1 MAAINKKRASRT
13 GAAKTGKPKSGNR
26 ETAGR
31 KGGNPPSEK
40 KAQKTLKKRPTARV
54 KAAPAQPL
62 PQDRP
67 VSEMIEEINSSFKK
81 THDVCIVFHIY
92 YQDIAQ
98 DILTRYLAPLSGKV
112 DLIVTT
118 SATLSGAWIDNL
130 RRFFHNSLYII
141 TTENRGRDIR
151 PFLLAYRLIAA
162 KKYQFACKIHTKTT
176 PDAIA
181 EDYWRN
187 QLIGSL
193 LKSPEEVDEI
203 VQALMRNKD
212 LGLIVPQNTL
222 TALSEATLKSNRSWL
237 NKLMARMG
245 EPGQAGK
252 YAFEFPASAMFWF
265 RVRSLEKLLDEKFID
280 LDEFEKETGQ
290 ADGTL
295 PHAVERITCFL
306 VEKSGFQVKTLPL
319 NIRKSANRETGGS
332 KRRGAS
338 KAAIKKAILVVGMH
352 RSGTSAITRVLNL
365 LGCDLPSTLMR
376 ESAQSNEAGF
386 WESLR
391 IMHLN
396 DDILASAESAWNDWQ
411 AFDPAWHASPVA
423 GEFRERARRVL
434 EGEYSGS
441 HLFVL
446 KDPRICRFLSFW
458 IDVVRDFGAEP
469 LIVLPVRNPLDVAAS
484 LEGRD
489 AIDPSLGSL
498 IWLRHVLDAE
508 ADSRNV
514 SRAWLRY
521 EQLLSAP
528 QAQIDRL
535 SNDLNV
541 SWPRR
546 SSVKAEREINQFLSP
561 ELRHHHSED
570 QVLLANLK
578 LPHWIRASFEILDR
592 WTQGTT
598 QETDEATL
606 DRIRLAL
613 DEATPAF
620 SRAMIANQMTL
631 AKRDRQVKE
640 LNQIAGER
648 DRQIEELNRIAGER
662 DRQIEELNHIASE
675 RDGQIEEL
683 NRRAGERD
691 SQIEELNRIA
701 GERDGQNE
709 ELNRIAG
716 ERDEQIEELN
726 RIAGERDG
734 QNEELNRIVGER
746 DEQIEELN
754 RIASERDSQ
763 IEELNRIVGERD
775 GQNEEL
781 NRIVGERDKQIEE
794 LNRIASER
802 DSQIEELNRVASE
815 RDSQIEELN
824 RIAGERDGQNEELN
838 RIAGERDE
846 QIKEL
851 NRIAGERNRQIE
863 ELNRTADE
871 RDRQIEELNRT
882 ADERDEEL
890 RKLNQTDKER
900 NDLINALGQS
910 LVEHKTQLEKANR
923 AVLKR
928 DGKIEQLDQAINARL
943 NQIGKLN
950 RTIDDQRRQIE
961 SLNQVIFEQENQS
974 QALNRAIDELDNQLE
989 ELRQA
994 MDGQNNQV
1002 EELTRTI
1009 GDYDKKIE
1017 QLTQAIDER
1026 GEQIATL
1033 RNSRSWRATAP
1044 LRSLRRLGDT
1054 LRISRDLG
1062 SISLP
1067 SDSHIPAPHS
1077 QYWRF
1082 CSECA
1087 TDGGKIPVL
1096 FDADFYLATNPD
1108 VRNSGADPLHHYMKF
1123 GAIEGR
1129 APFKVDAVNIDP
1141 LVERL
1146 HRADLSK
1153 PETQDLDTA
1162 IYQAYSSDLSTYSD
1176 SELRDHYNNWGRNE
1190 DRISSMSQFIR
1201 MICNSPVEIPLD
1213 FRSEDYLT
1221 MHSDLKRTLKMGS
1234 KDKNTLIALDH
1245 FMQHGRWEKRLYSR
1259 NSFSTKPAKLKP
1271 TPINLKLP
1279 DEIDAKKRICV
1290 FAHVYYAELWDE
1302 LARHIAN
1309 LPEEIYDLYVNIV
1322 ESGATRKIT
1331 PAIRSQFPNAKI
1343 QVNKNRGW
1351 DIGGFFQLWENI
1363 QVEDYHAVCLLHT
1376 KKSPHLGDAGI
1387 AWRGDLLRAILGTK
1401 ERTEEN
1407 IKIMQ
1412 VDKSVGQIGAL
1423 NWRQMEPDIRE
1434 LKYAQLL
1441 EKIGR
1446 SEQVEVEYLAGM
1458 VMFARAEVL
1467 AKVFSVV
1474 KDLELELGDDLSQKD
1489 HGAEQWA
1496 HAVECFIGHTVEA
1509 MGYRF
1514 FWR

>member
-1 MAAINKKRASRT
+1 MAAINKKRASRV

-31 KGGNPPSEK
+31 KEGNPPSEK

-67 VSEMIEEINSSFKK
+67 VSEMIEETNSSFKK

-92 YQDIAQ
+92 DQDIAQ

-118 SATLSGAWIDNL
+118 SAALIGEWLIDNL
-130 RRFFHNSLYII
+130 RTYFHNSLCII
-141 TTENRGRDIR
+141 ATENRGRDIR
-151 PFLLAYRLIAA
+151 PFLLAYRSIAA
-162 KKYQFACKIHTKTT
+162 KKYQFACKIHTKKT

-181 EDYWRN
+181 EGHWRN

-203 VQALMRNKD
+203 VQALTRNKD

-222 TALSEATLKSNRSWL
+222 TALSEATLKSNRAWL
-237 NKLMARMG
+237 NKLLARMG
-245 EPGQAGK
+245 EPEQADK

-265 RVRSLEKLLDEKFID
+265 RVRSLEKLLDENFID

-319 NIRKSANRETGGS
+319 NIRKSANRETSGS

-338 KAAIKKAILVVGMH
+338 KAATRKAILVVGMH
-352 RSGTSAITRVLNL
+352 RSGTSAVTRVLNL
-365 LGCDLPSTLMR
+365 LGCDLPSALMR
-376 ESAQSNEAGF
+376 KSAQNNEAGF

-423 GEFRERARRVL
+423 GEFRERARAVL
-434 EGEYSGS
+434 ESEYSDS

-446 KDPRICRFLSFW
+446 KDPRMCRFLSFW

-469 LIVLPVRNPLDVAAS
+469 LIVLPVRNPLEVAAS

-489 AIDPSLGSL
+489 AIDPSLGGL

-508 ADSRNV
+508 ADSRKV

-521 EQLLSAP
+521 ERLLSAP

-541 SWPRR
+541 SWPKR
-546 SSVKAEREINQFLSP
+546 SSVKAELEINQFLSP

-570 QVLLANLK
+570 KALLANLK
-578 LPHWIRASFEILDR
+578 LPHWIRASFEIFDR

-620 SRAMIANQMTL
+620 SRAMIASQMTL

-648 DRQIEELNRIAGER
+648 DGQIEELNQIAGER
-662 DRQIEELNHIASE
+662 DRQIEELNRSTGE
-675 RDGQIEEL
+675 RDGQIERLNRIAGERDGQIEELNHIVGERDSQIEEL

-691 SQIEELNRIA
+691 GQIEELNRIA
-701 GERDGQNE
+701 GERDGQLEELNRIASERDGQIEELNQIAGERDGQIEELNRIAGERDGQIE

-726 RIAGERDG
+726 RIAGERDK
-734 QNEELNRIVGER
+734 
-746 DEQIEELN
+746 QIEELN
-754 RIASERDSQ
+754 RSAGERDGQLEELNRIAGERDSQ

-775 GQNEEL
+775 
-781 NRIVGERDKQIEE
+781 
-794 LNRIASER
+794 
-802 DSQIEELNRVASE
+802 
-815 RDSQIEELN
+815 SQIEELN
-824 RIAGERDGQNEELN
+824 RIAGERDNQIEKLD
-838 RIAGERDE
+838 RTAGERDE
-846 QIKEL
+846 EFRKL
-851 NRIAGERNRQIE
+851 NRI
-863 ELNRTADE
+863 
-871 RDRQIEELNRT
+871 
-882 ADERDEEL
+882 
-890 RKLNQTDKER
+890 DKER

-910 LVEHKTQLEKANR
+910 LVEHKTRLEKANR

-950 RTIDDQRRQIE
+950 RTIDEQRHQIE
-961 SLNQVIFEQENQS
+961 SLNQIIFEQENQS
-974 QALNRAIDELDNQLE
+974 QALNRTINELDNQLE

-994 MDGQNNQV
+994 MDGQDNQV
-1002 EELTRTI
+1002 EELTQTI
-1009 GDYDKKIE
+1009 GDYDEKIE

-1026 GEQIATL
+1026 GEQIETL

-1044 LRSLRRLGDT
+1044 LRSLRRLGET
-1054 LRISRDLG
+1054 LRKSRDLG
-1062 SISLP
+1062 SASLP

-1077 QYWRF
+1077 QYRRL
-1082 CSECA
+1082 CSKCA
-1087 TDGGKIPVL
+1087 TGGGKIPVL
-1096 FDADFYLATNPD
+1096 FDADFYLAANPD

-1129 APFKVDAVNIDP
+1129 APFKIDASDIDP

-1146 HRADLSK
+1146 HQTDQTK
-1153 PETQDLDTA
+1153 PEAQALDTA
-1162 IYQAYSSDLSTYSD
+1162 VYQAYSSDLSTYSE

-1190 DRISSMSQFIR
+1190 DRIFSRSQFIR
-1201 MICNSPVEIPLD
+1201 MTCSSPVEIPLD
-1213 FRSEDYLT
+1213 FKSEDYLT
-1221 MHSDLKRTLKMGS
+1221 LHPDLKLMLKTEG
-1234 KDKNTLIALDH
+1234 KGKNEATLIALNH
-1245 FMQHGRWEKRLYSR
+1245 FLQHGRWEKRFYSLR
-1259 NSFSTKPAKLKP
+1259 PFSAKATKLKP
-1271 TPINLKLP
+1271 TPVGLKLP

-1302 LARHIAN
+1302 LSRHIAN
-1309 LPEEIYDLYVNIV
+1309 LPEGIYDLYVNIAEGGV
-1322 ESGATRKIT
+1322 TRKIT
-1331 PAIRSQFPNAKI
+1331 PAIKSKFPNAKI
-1343 QVNKNRGW
+1343 QVNKNFGR
-1351 DIGGFFQLWENI
+1351 DIGGFFRLWENI
-1363 QVEDYHAVCLLHT
+1363 QAEDYHAVCLLHT
-1376 KKSPHLGDAGI
+1376 KKSPHVEGI
-1387 AWRGDLLRAILGTK
+1387 GGVWRGDLLRAILGTK
-1401 ERTEEN
+1401 ERATEN

-1423 NWRQMEPDIRE
+1423 NWRQVEPDICE

-1441 EKIGR
+1441 EKIGCP
-1446 SEQVEVEYLAGM
+1446 EQVEVEYLAGTM
-1458 VMFARAEVL
+1458 MFARTEVL

-1474 KDLELELGDDLSQKD
+1474 KDIELELGDDLSQKA
-1489 HGAEQWA
+1489 HGSGQWA
-1496 HAVECFIGHTVEA
+1496 HAVERFIGHTVEA

>member
-1 MAAINKKRASRT
+1 MAAINKKRSSWA

-26 ETAGR
+26 ETAER
-31 KGGNPPSEK
+31 KEGNPPSGK
-40 KAQKTLKKRPTARV
+40 KAQKTAIKKQPAARV
-54 KAAPAQPL
+54 KAAPAQSS

-81 THDVCIVFHIY
+81 TRDVCIVFHIY

-98 DILTRYLAPLSGKV
+98 DILTRYLASLSEKV

-118 SATLSGAWIDNL
+118 SVALSGAWIDNL

-162 KKYQFACKIHTKTT
+162 KKYKFACKIHTKTT

-203 VQALMRNKD
+203 IQALMRNKD

-245 EPGQAGK
+245 EPEQAGK

-280 LDEFEKETGQ
+280 LDEFEKEAGQ
-290 ADGTL
+290 VDGTL

-319 NIRKSANRETGGS
+319 NIRKSANRETDGS

-338 KAAIKKAILVVGMH
+338 KAATKKAILVVGMH
-352 RSGTSAITRVLNL
+352 RSGTSAVTRVLNL

-376 ESAQSNEAGF
+376 ESAQSNEVGF

-423 GEFRERARRVL
+423 GEFRERARAVL
-434 EGEYSGS
+434 ESEYSGN

-458 IDVVRDFGAEP
+458 IDVIRDFGAEP
-469 LIVLPVRNPLDVAAS
+469 LIVLPLRNPLEVAAS

-508 ADSRNV
+508 IDSRNV
-514 SRAWLRY
+514 ARAWLRY
-521 EQLLSAP
+521 ERLLSEP

-546 SSVKAEREINQFLSP
+546 SSVKVEREINQFLSP
-561 ELRHHHSED
+561 ELRHYHSED
-570 QVLLANLK
+570 KALLANLN
-578 LPHWIRASFEILDR
+578 LPHWLRTSFEIFDR

-662 DRQIEELNHIASE
+662 DGQIEELNHIVGE
-675 RDGQIEEL
+675 RDSQIEEL
-683 NRRAGERD
+683 NHRAGERD
-691 SQIEELNRIA
+691 EQIGELNRNASERDKQIEELNRIA
-701 GERDGQNE
+701 GERDGQME

-716 ERDEQIEELN
+716 ERNGQIEELS
-726 RIAGERDG
+726 RIAGERDK
-734 QNEELNRIVGER
+734 QIEELNRIVGER

-754 RIASERDSQ
+754 RIA
-763 IEELNRIVGERD
+763 NERD

-781 NRIVGERDKQIEE
+781 NRIVGERDSQIEE

-802 DSQIEELNRVASE
+802 DKQIEELNRIASK
-815 RDSQIEELN
+815 RDGQIEELN
-824 RIAGERDGQNEELN
+824 RIAGERDGQ
-838 RIAGERDE
+838 
-846 QIKEL
+846 
-851 NRIAGERNRQIE
+851 
-863 ELNRTADE
+863 
-871 RDRQIEELNRT
+871 IEELNRT
-882 ADERDEEL
+882 ADERDEQIEEL
-890 RKLNQTDKER
+890 NRTVDERDEEIRKLNQIDKER

-928 DGKIEQLDQAINARL
+928 DGKIEQLDQAIDARL

-950 RTIDDQRRQIE
+950 RTIDEQRHQIE

-974 QALNRAIDELDNQLE
+974 QALNRAIDELDNQLK
-989 ELRQA
+989 ELRQT
-994 MDGQNNQV
+994 MDGQDNQV

-1026 GEQIATL
+1026 GEQIETL

-1087 TDGGKIPVL
+1087 TDSGKIPVL

-1129 APFKVDAVNIDP
+1129 APFKVDAVDIDP

-1162 IYQAYSSDLSTYSD
+1162 VYRAYSSDLSTYSD

-1259 NSFSTKPAKLKP
+1259 NSFSTKPVKLKP

-1279 DEIDAKKRICV
+1279 DEIDAEKRICV

-1302 LARHIAN
+1302 LARHIVN
-1309 LPEEIYDLYVNIV
+1309 LPEKIYDLYVNIV
-1322 ESGATRKIT
+1322 ESDDTRKIT
-1331 PAIRSQFPNAKI
+1331 PAIRSKFPNARI
-1343 QVNKNRGW
+1343 QANKNCGR
-1351 DIGGFFQLWENI
+1351 DIGGFFQLWESI

-1401 ERTEEN
+1401 ERAEEN

-1489 HGAEQWA
+1489 HGAGQWA
-1496 HAVECFIGHTVEA
+1496 HVVECFIGHTVEA

>member
-1 MAAINKKRASRT
+1 MAAINKKRTSRT
-13 GAAKTGKPKSGNR
+13 STAKTGKPKSGNR
-26 ETAGR
+26 EMAGR
-31 KGGNPPSEK
+31 KRGNPPPGK
-40 KAQKTLKKRPTARV
+40 KAKKTAKKRRTARV
-54 KAAPAQPL
+54 KTAPAQPP

-67 VSEMIEEINSSFKK
+67 VAEMIEEINSSFKK
-81 THDVCIVFHIY
+81 TLDVCIVFHIY
-92 YQDIAQ
+92 DQDIAL

-118 SATLSGAWIDNL
+118 SVALSEAWIDNL
-130 RRFFHNSLYII
+130 RRFFHNSVYIL

-151 PFLLAYRLIAA
+151 PFVLAYRSIVA
-162 KKYQFACKIHTKTT
+162 KKYKFACKIHTKKT

-181 EDYWRN
+181 EGHWRN
-187 QLIGSL
+187 QLLSSL
-193 LKSPEEVDEI
+193 LKSPEEVDET
-203 VQALMRNKD
+203 VRALERNKN

-222 TALSEATLKSNRSWL
+222 TALSEATLKSNRAWL
-237 NKLMARMG
+237 NKLMVRMG
-245 EPGQAGK
+245 EPEQAGK
-252 YAFEFPASAMFWF
+252 HAFEFPASAMFWF

-290 ADGTL
+290 VDGTL

-319 NIRKSANRETGGS
+319 NIRKSANREIGGS

-338 KAAIKKAILVVGMH
+338 KAATKKAILVVGMH

-411 AFDPAWHASPVA
+411 AFDPAWHASPVL
-423 GEFRERARRVL
+423 GEFRERARAVL
-434 EGEYSGS
+434 ESEYSGS

-484 LEGRD
+484 LERRD
-489 AIDPSLGSL
+489 AISPSLGSL

-508 ADSRNV
+508 IDSRDV
-514 SRAWLRY
+514 SRTWLRY
-521 EQLLSAP
+521 ERLLSEP
-528 QAQIDRL
+528 QAQIDKL
-535 SNDLNV
+535 SNDLIV

-546 SSVKAEREINQFLSP
+546 SSVKVEREINQFLSP

-570 QVLLANLK
+570 KALLANLN
-578 LPHWIRASFEILDR
+578 LPHWIRASFEIFDR

-606 DRIRLAL
+606 DRIRQAL

-631 AKRDRQVKE
+631 AKRDRQVEE
-640 LNQIAGER
+640 LNHIAGER
-648 DRQIEELNRIAGER
+648 DSQIEELNRVASERDSQIEELNRIVGER
-662 DRQIEELNHIASE
+662 DSQTEELNHIASE

-683 NRRAGERD
+683 NRIVGERD
-691 SQIEELNRIA
+691 GQIEELNHIASERDNQIEELNRIA
-701 GERDGQNE
+701 SERDG
-709 ELNRIAG
+709 
-716 ERDEQIEELN
+716 QIEELN
-726 RIAGERDG
+726 R
-734 QNEELNRIVGER
+734 V
-746 DEQIEELN
+746 
-754 RIASERDSQ
+754 ASERDSQ

-775 GQNEEL
+775 SQTEELNHIASERDGQIEEL
-781 NRIVGERDKQIEE
+781 NRIVGERDGQIEELNHIASERDNQIEE

-802 DSQIEELNRVASE
+802 DGQIEELNRVASE

-824 RIAGERDGQNEELN
+824 RIAGERDGQIEELNRIASERDSQIEELN
-838 RIAGERDE
+838 RIAGERD
-846 QIKEL
+846 
-851 NRIAGERNRQIE
+851 G
-863 ELNRTADE
+863 
-871 RDRQIEELNRT
+871 
-882 ADERDEEL
+882 EL
-890 RKLNQTDKER
+890 RELNQTDKER
-900 NDLINALGQS
+900 NDLINTLGQS

-943 NQIGKLN
+943 DQIGKLN
-950 RTIDDQRRQIE
+950 QTIDEQRHQIE
-961 SLNQVIFEQENQS
+961 GLNQVIFEQENQS
-974 QALNRAIDELDNQLE
+974 HALNRTIDELDNQLE

-994 MDGQNNQV
+994 MDGQDNQV

-1009 GDYDKKIE
+1009 GDYDEKIE

-1026 GEQIATL
+1026 GEQIETL

-1054 LRISRDLG
+1054 LRTSRDLG
-1062 SISLP
+1062 SVSLP
-1067 SDSHIPAPHS
+1067 SDSHIPALHT
-1077 QYWRF
+1077 QYRRF
-1082 CSECA
+1082 CGECVS
-1087 TDGGKIPVL
+1087 GNGKIPVL

-1108 VRNSGADPLHHYMKF
+1108 VRNSDADPLQHYMKF

-1129 APFKVDAVNIDP
+1129 APFKIDAVDIDP

-1153 PETQDLDTA
+1153 PKTLALDTA
-1162 IYQAYSSDLSTYSD
+1162 IYRAYSNDLSTYSE

-1190 DRISSMSQFIR
+1190 DRIFSISQFIL
-1201 MICNSPVEIPLD
+1201 MACKSPVEIPLN
-1213 FRSEDYLT
+1213 FKSEEYLA
-1221 MHSDLKRTLKMGS
+1221 MHPDLELTLETEDKS
-1234 KDKNTLIALDH
+1234 KSTLAALGH
-1245 FMQHGRWEKRLYSR
+1245 FLQHGRWEKRSYLR
-1259 NSFSTKPAKLKP
+1259 NSFSTKPVKLKP
-1271 TPINLKLP
+1271 TPVDLKLP
-1279 DEIDAKKRICV
+1279 NEIDAEKRICV
-1290 FAHVYYAELWDE
+1290 FAHVYDAELWDE

-1331 PAIRSQFPNAKI
+1331 PAIRSKFPNAKV
-1343 QVNKNRGW
+1343 QVNKNCDR
-1351 DIGGFFQLWENI
+1351 DIGGFFRLWENI
-1363 QVEDYHAVCLLHT
+1363 QVENYHAVCLLHT
-1376 KKSPHLGDAGI
+1376 KKSPHLDE
-1387 AWRGDLLRAILGTK
+1387 WRKDLLKAILGTK
-1401 ERTEEN
+1401 KRAEEN

-1423 NWRQMEPDIRE
+1423 NWRQVEPDIRE
-1434 LKYAQLL
+1434 PKYAQLL

-1446 SEQVEVEYLAGM
+1446 SEQVEVEYLAGT
-1458 VMFARAEVL
+1458 VMFVRAEVL

-1474 KDLELELGDDLSQKD
+1474 KDLELKLGDDLSQKD
-1489 HGAEQWA
+1489 HGASQWG
-1496 HAVECFIGHTVEA
+1496 HTVERFIGHTVEA

>member
-26 ETAGR
+26 ETAER
-31 KGGNPPSEK
+31 KEGNPPSEK

-62 PQDRP
+62 SQDRP

-118 SATLSGAWIDNL
+118 SVALSGAWIDNL

-162 KKYQFACKIHTKTT
+162 KKYKFACKIHTKTT

-203 VQALMRNKD
+203 VQALIRNKD

-245 EPGQAGK
+245 EPEQAGK

-319 NIRKSANRETGGS
+319 NIRKSANRETSGS

-338 KAAIKKAILVVGMH
+338 KASTKKAILVVGMH

-434 EGEYSGS
+434 ESEYSGS

-469 LIVLPVRNPLDVAAS
+469 LIVLPVRNPLEVAAS

-489 AIDPSLGSL
+489 AIDPSLGGL

-521 EQLLSAP
+521 EQLLSEP

-541 SWPRR
+541 SWPKR

-570 QVLLANLK
+570 KALLTNLN

-648 DRQIEELNRIAGER
+648 DRQIEELN
-662 DRQIEELNHIASE
+662 HIASE

-683 NRRAGERD
+683 NRRGGERD

-726 RIAGERDG
+726 RIASERDG
-734 QNEELNRIVGER
+734 
-746 DEQIEELN
+746 
-754 RIASERDSQ
+754 Q

-846 QIKEL
+846 QIEEL
-851 NRIAGERNRQIE
+851 NCIAGERNRQIE
-863 ELNRTADE
+863 ELNRTAG
-871 RDRQIEELNRT
+871 
-882 ADERDEEL
+882 ERDEEL

-989 ELRQA
+989 ELRQT
-994 MDGQNNQV
+994 MDGQDNQV

-1009 GDYDKKIE
+1009 DDYDRKIE

-1026 GEQIATL
+1026 GEQIETL

-1054 LRISRDLG
+1054 LRISPDLG

-1087 TDGGKIPVL
+1087 TEGGKIPVL
-1096 FDADFYLATNPD
+1096 FDADFYLAANPD

-1129 APFKVDAVNIDP
+1129 APFKIDAVAIDP

-1146 HRADLSK
+1146 HRTDLSK
-1153 PETQDLDTA
+1153 PETQALDTA

-1259 NSFSTKPAKLKP
+1259 NSFSTKPAQLKP

-1302 LARHIAN
+1302 LAQHIAN
-1309 LPEEIYDLYVNIV
+1309 LPEEIYDLYVNIA

-1331 PAIRSQFPNAKI
+1331 PAIRSKFPNAKI
-1343 QVNKNRGW
+1343 QVNKNCGR

-1376 KKSPHLGDAGI
+1376 KKSPHLGDAGN

-1401 ERTEEN
+1401 ERAEEN

-1489 HGAEQWA
+1489 HGADQWA

>member
-1 MAAINKKRASRT
+1 MAAINKKRTSRT
-13 GAAKTGKPKSGNR
+13 SAVKTGK
-26 ETAGR
+26 
-31 KGGNPPSEK
+31 
-40 KAQKTLKKRPTARV
+40 KRRTARV

-92 YQDIAQ
+92 DQDIAQ

-118 SATLSGAWIDNL
+118 SVALSGEWIDNL
-130 RRFFHNSLYII
+130 RRFFHNSLCII
-141 TTENRGRDIR
+141 ATENRGRDIR
-151 PFLLAYRLIAA
+151 PFLLAYRSIAA
-162 KKYQFACKIHTKTT
+162 KKYKFACKIHTKKT

-181 EDYWRN
+181 EGHWRN
-187 QLIGSL
+187 QLLSSL

-203 VQALMRNKD
+203 IRALERNKD

-222 TALSEATLKSNRSWL
+222 TALSEATLKSNRAWL
-237 NKLMARMG
+237 DKLLARMG
-245 EPGQAGK
+245 EPEQAGK
-252 YAFEFPASAMFWF
+252 HAFEFPASAMFWF
-265 RVRSLEKLLDEKFID
+265 RVRSLEKLLDEKFIA

-319 NIRKSANRETGGS
+319 NTRKSANRETSGS

-338 KAAIKKAILVVGMH
+338 KAATKKAILVAGMH

-365 LGCDLPSTLMR
+365 LGCDLPSALMR
-376 ESAQSNEAGF
+376 ESVQSNEAGF

-396 DDILASAESAWNDWQ
+396 NDILASAESAWNDWQ

-423 GEFRERARRVL
+423 GEFRERARAVL

-458 IDVVRDFGAEP
+458 MDVVRDFGAEP
-469 LIVLPVRNPLDVAAS
+469 LIVLPLRNPLEVAAS

-489 AIDPSLGSL
+489 AIDPSLGGL

-508 ADSRNV
+508 IDSRNV

-521 EQLLSAP
+521 ERLLSEP
-528 QAQIDRL
+528 QTQIDRL

-546 SSVKAEREINQFLSP
+546 SSVKVEREINQFLSP

-570 QVLLANLK
+570 KALLANLS
-578 LPHWIRASFEILDR
+578 LPHWIRASFEIFDR

-631 AKRDRQVKE
+631 AKRDRQVEE
-640 LNQIAGER
+640 LNRIAGERDRQVEELNRVTGERDSQIEELNRIVGERDGQIEELNRIAGER

-662 DRQIEELNHIASE
+662 DSQIEELNRVIGE

-683 NRRAGERD
+683 NRIVGERDGQIEELNRIAGERDRQIEELNRVTGERDSQIEELNRVTGERDGQIEELNRIAGERDSQIEELNRIAGERDSQIEELNRVTGERDGQIEELNRIAGERD

-701 GERDGQNE
+701 GERDG
-709 ELNRIAG
+709 
-716 ERDEQIEELN
+716 
-726 RIAGERDG
+726 
-734 QNEELNRIVGER
+734 
-746 DEQIEELN
+746 
-754 RIASERDSQ
+754 
-763 IEELNRIVGERD
+763 
-775 GQNEEL
+775 
-781 NRIVGERDKQIEE
+781 
-794 LNRIASER
+794 
-802 DSQIEELNRVASE
+802 
-815 RDSQIEELN
+815 
-824 RIAGERDGQNEELN
+824 
-838 RIAGERDE
+838 
-846 QIKEL
+846 
-851 NRIAGERNRQIE
+851 
-863 ELNRTADE
+863 
-871 RDRQIEELNRT
+871 
-882 ADERDEEL
+882 EL
-890 RKLNQTDKER
+890 RELNQTDKER
-900 NDLINALGQS
+900 NDLINTLGQS
-910 LVEHKTQLEKANR
+910 LVEHKIQLEKATR
-923 AVLKR
+923 AILKR
-928 DGKIEQLDQAINARL
+928 DGKIEQLDSAINARL
-943 NQIGKLN
+943 DQIGKLN
-950 RTIDDQRRQIE
+950 RTIDDCHRQIE
-961 SLNQVIFEQENQS
+961 SLNQVIFEQEDQS

-994 MDGQNNQV
+994 MDGQDNQV

-1009 GDYDKKIE
+1009 GNYDEKIK

-1026 GEQIATL
+1026 GEQIETL

-1044 LRSLRRLGDT
+1044 LRSLRRLGDI
-1054 LRISRDLG
+1054 LRTSQDLG
-1062 SISLP
+1062 SVSLP
-1067 SDSHIPAPHS
+1067 SDSHIPALHT
-1077 QYWRF
+1077 QYRRF

-1087 TDGGKIPVL
+1087 AGGGKIPVL
-1096 FDADFYLATNPD
+1096 FDADFYLAANSD
-1108 VRNSGADPLHHYMKF
+1108 VRNNGADPLHHYMKF
-1123 GAIEGR
+1123 GAIEDR
-1129 APFKVDAVNIDP
+1129 APFKIDAVDIDP
-1141 LVERL
+1141 LIERL
-1146 HRADLSK
+1146 HRTDLSK
-1153 PETQDLDTA
+1153 PEAQALDTA
-1162 IYQAYSSDLSTYSD
+1162 VYQAYSSDLSTYSE
-1176 SELRDHYNNWGRNE
+1176 SELRDHYNDWGRNE
-1190 DRISSMSQFIR
+1190 DRLFSRAQFIR
-1201 MICNSPVEIPLD
+1201 MTCNSPVEIPLN
-1213 FRSEDYLT
+1213 FKSEEYLT
-1221 MHSDLKRTLKMGS
+1221 MHPELKLALKTEGKS
-1234 KDKNTLIALDH
+1234 KDAATLIALNH
-1245 FMQHGRWEKRLYSR
+1245 FLQHGRWEKRFYSR
-1259 NSFSTKPAKLKP
+1259 RPFSIKPVTLKP
-1271 TPINLKLP
+1271 TPVDMKLP
-1279 DEIDAKKRICV
+1279 DEIDAEKRICV

-1322 ESGATRKIT
+1322 ESGATRKI
-1331 PAIRSQFPNAKI
+1331 ASSIKSKFPNAKV
-1343 QVNKNRGW
+1343 QVNKNFGR
-1351 DIGGFFQLWENI
+1351 DIGGFFRLWENI
-1363 QVEDYHAVCLLHT
+1363 QAEDYHAVCLLHT
-1376 KKSPHLGDAGI
+1376 KKSPHIEDAGI
-1387 AWRGDLLRAILGTK
+1387 GWRGDLLRAILGTK
-1401 ERTEEN
+1401 ERAEEN

-1423 NWRQMEPDIRE
+1423 NWRMVEPDICE

-1446 SEQVEVEYLAGM
+1446 SEQVEVEYLGGTM
-1458 VMFARAEVL
+1458 MFARTEVL
-1467 AKVFSVV
+1467 AEVFSVV
-1474 KDLELELGDDLSQKD
+1474 KDLKLELGDDLSQTD
-1489 HGAEQWA
+1489 HGSGQWA
-1496 HAVECFIGHTVEA
+1496 HAVERFIGHTVEA

>member
-1 MAAINKKRASRT
+1 MATINKKRSSRT

-31 KGGNPPSEK
+31 KGGSSSPEK
-40 KAQKTLKKRPTARV
+40 KAQKAVKKRPAARV
-54 KAAPAQPL
+54 KAASAQPL
-62 PQDRP
+62 HQDRL

-81 THDVCIVFHIY
+81 TRDVCIVFHIY

-98 DILTRYLAPLSGKV
+98 DILTRYLAPLSGEV

-130 RRFFHNSLYII
+130 RRFFHNNLYII

-181 EDYWRN
+181 ESYWRN

-203 VQALMRNKD
+203 VQALRRNKD

-237 NKLMARMG
+237 NKLMARME
-245 EPGQAGK
+245 EPEQAGK

-265 RVRSLEKLLDEKFID
+265 RVRSLEKLLDEKFIA

-332 KRRGAS
+332 KRRGSS
-338 KAAIKKAILVVGMH
+338 KAATKKAILVVGMH

-411 AFDPAWHASPVA
+411 AFDPAWHASPIA

-434 EGEYSGS
+434 ESEYSGS

-458 IDVVRDFGAEP
+458 IDVVKDFGAEP

-484 LEGRD
+484 LEERD
-489 AIDPSLGSL
+489 AIAPPLGGL

-508 ADSRNV
+508 TDSRNV
-514 SRAWLRY
+514 QRAWLRY
-521 EQLLSAP
+521 ERLLSEP

-546 SSVKAEREINQFLSP
+546 SSVKVEREINQFLSP

-570 QVLLANLK
+570 KALLANLN
-578 LPHWIRASFEILDR
+578 LPHWIRTSFEIFDR
-592 WTQGTT
+592 WTQGIT

-606 DRIRLAL
+606 GRIGLAL

-631 AKRDRQVKE
+631 AKRDS
-640 LNQIAGER
+640 
-648 DRQIEELNRIAGER
+648 QIEKLNRIASER
-662 DRQIEELNHIASE
+662 DNQIEELNHIASE
-675 RDGQIEEL
+675 RDSQIEKLNRTASERDGQIEEL
-683 NRRAGERD
+683 NHIASERDNQIEELNHIVGERD
-691 SQIEELNRIA
+691 SQIEKLNRNA
-701 GERDGQNE
+701 RERDG
-709 ELNRIAG
+709 
-716 ERDEQIEELN
+716 
-726 RIAGERDG
+726 
-734 QNEELNRIVGER
+734 
-746 DEQIEELN
+746 
-754 RIASERDSQ
+754 
-763 IEELNRIVGERD
+763 
-775 GQNEEL
+775 
-781 NRIVGERDKQIEE
+781 
-794 LNRIASER
+794 
-802 DSQIEELNRVASE
+802 
-815 RDSQIEELN
+815 
-824 RIAGERDGQNEELN
+824 
-838 RIAGERDE
+838 
-846 QIKEL
+846 
-851 NRIAGERNRQIE
+851 
-863 ELNRTADE
+863 
-871 RDRQIEELNRT
+871 
-882 ADERDEEL
+882 EL

-910 LVEHKTQLEKANR
+910 LVEHKTQLEEASR

-928 DGKIEQLDQAINARL
+928 DEKIEQLGQAVNARL

-950 RTIDDQRRQIE
+950 RTIDKQHHHIE
-961 SLNQVIFEQENQS
+961 SLNRVIFEQENQS
-974 QALNRAIDELDNQLE
+974 KVLNRTIDELDNQVE
-989 ELRQA
+989 ELRQT
-994 MDGQNNQV
+994 MDGQDNQV

-1009 GDYDKKIE
+1009 GDSDKKIA

-1026 GEQIATL
+1026 GEQIETL

-1044 LRSLRRLGDT
+1044 LRSLRRLGGT
-1054 LRISRDLG
+1054 LKISRDLG
-1062 SISLP
+1062 GISLP
-1067 SDSHIPAPHS
+1067 SDSHIPVLQP
-1077 QYWRF
+1077 QYRQF
-1082 CSECA
+1082 CGECA
-1087 TDGGKIPVL
+1087 AGDGKIPVL
-1096 FDADFYLATNPD
+1096 FDTDFYLATNPD

-1129 APFKVDAVNIDP
+1129 APFKIDDDIDP
-1141 LVERL
+1141 LIEKL

-1153 PETQDLDTA
+1153 PETGALDTA
-1162 IYQAYSSDLSTYSD
+1162 IYKACSNDLSTFSD

-1190 DRISSMSQFIR
+1190 DRISSRSQFIR
-1201 MICNSPVEIPLD
+1201 MTCNSPVEIPLN
-1213 FRSEDYLT
+1213 FKSEEYLT
-1221 MHSDLKRTLKMGS
+1221 LHPGLELMLKTES
-1234 KDKNTLIALDH
+1234 KDKDEATLIALNH
-1245 FMQHGRWEKRLYSR
+1245 FLQHGRWEKRFYLR
-1259 NSFSTKPAKLKP
+1259 RSFSTKPVKLKP
-1271 TPINLKLP
+1271 TPVDLRLP
-1279 DEIDAKKRICV
+1279 DEIDAEKRICV
-1290 FAHVYYAELWDE
+1290 LVHVYYAELWDE
-1302 LARHIAN
+1302 LAQNIAN
-1309 LPEEIYDLYVNIV
+1309 LPEEIYDLHVNIV
-1322 ESGATRKIT
+1322 ESGATRKIM
-1331 PAIRSQFPNAKI
+1331 PAIRSQFPSAKI
-1343 QVNKNRGW
+1343 QVNKNFGR
-1351 DIGGFFQLWENI
+1351 DIGGFFQLWKNI
-1363 QVEDYHAVCLLHT
+1363 QAEDYQAICLLHT
-1376 KKSPHLGDAGI
+1376 KKNPHLGDAGI

-1401 ERTEEN
+1401 ERAEEN

-1423 NWRQMEPDIRE
+1423 NWRQVEPDIRE

-1441 EKIGR
+1441 EKIGHPER
-1446 SEQVEVEYLAGM
+1446 VEVEYLAGM
-1458 VMFARAEVL
+1458 MMFARTEVL
-1467 AKVFSVV
+1467 AEVFSIV
-1474 KDLELELGDDLSQKD
+1474 KDLDLELGDDLSQKD
-1489 HGAEQWA
+1489 HGAGQWA
-1496 HAVECFIGHTVEA
+1496 HTVERFIGHTVEA
-1509 MGYRF
+1509 LGYRF

>member
-1 MAAINKKRASRT
+1 MAAINKKRASRSGT
-13 GAAKTGKPKSGNR
+13 AKTGKPKSDKR
-26 ETAGR
+26 EMAGR
-31 KGGNPPSEK
+31 KGESPPPEK
-40 KAQKTLKKRPTARV
+40 KVKKTVKKRRTARV
-54 KAAPAQPL
+54 KAAPARTP
-62 PQDRP
+62 PQDGP
-67 VSEMIEEINSSFKK
+67 ISEMIEEINSSFKK
-81 THDVCIVFHIY
+81 TLDVCIVFHIY
-92 YQDIAQ
+92 YQDVAQ

-118 SATLSGAWIDNL
+118 SAILSGEWIDDL
-130 RRFFHNSLYII
+130 RRYFHNSLYII
-141 TTENRGRDIR
+141 KTENRGRDIR
-151 PFLLAYRLIAA
+151 PFLLAYRSIVAQ
-162 KKYQFACKIHTKTT
+162 KYKFACKIHTKKT
-176 PDAIA
+176 PDAIS
-181 EDYWRN
+181 EGYWRN
-187 QLIGSL
+187 QLISSL

-203 VQALMRNKD
+203 VRALERNKD

-222 TALSEATLKSNRSWL
+222 IALSEATLKSNRSWL
-237 NKLMARMG
+237 NKLLARMD
-245 EPGQAGK
+245 ELEQAGK
-252 YAFEFPASAMFWF
+252 QAFEFPASAMFWF

-290 ADGTL
+290 TDGTL

-319 NIRKSANRETGGS
+319 NIRKSANREAGGS

-338 KAAIKKAILVVGMH
+338 KAATKKAILVVGMH

-365 LGCDLPSTLMR
+365 LGCDLPSALMR
-376 ESAQSNEAGF
+376 ESAQNNEAGF

-423 GEFRERARRVL
+423 GEFRERARAVL
-434 EGEYSGS
+434 ESEYSHS

-458 IDVVRDFGAEP
+458 IDVVRNFGAEP
-469 LIVLPVRNPLDVAAS
+469 LIVLPLRNPLDVAAS
-484 LEGRD
+484 LERRD
-489 AIDPSLGSL
+489 AIDPSLGGL

-508 ADSRNV
+508 LDSRNV

-521 EQLLSAP
+521 ERLLSEP

-546 SSVKAEREINQFLSP
+546 SSVKVELEIDQFLSP

-570 QVLLANLK
+570 KTLLANLK
-578 LPHWIRASFEILDR
+578 LPHWIRASFEIFDR
-592 WTQGTT
+592 WTRGTT
-598 QETDEATL
+598 QETDKATL

-631 AKRDRQVKE
+631 SKRDKQV
-640 LNQIAGER
+640 
-648 DRQIEELNRIAGER
+648 EELNR
-662 DRQIEELNHIASE
+662 IASE

-683 NRRAGERD
+683 NRNVGERN

-701 GERDGQNE
+701 GERDGQ
-709 ELNRIAG
+709 
-716 ERDEQIEELN
+716 
-726 RIAGERDG
+726 
-734 QNEELNRIVGER
+734 
-746 DEQIEELN
+746 IEELN
-754 RIASERDSQ
+754 RIASERDGQIEELNRLAGERDSQIEALNRIASERDGQ
-763 IEELNRIVGERD
+763 IEELNRIAS
-775 GQNEEL
+775 
-781 NRIVGERDKQIEE
+781 ERDKQIEE

-802 DSQIEELNRVASE
+802 DKQIEELNRLAGERDSQIEALNRIASE
-815 RDSQIEELN
+815 RDKQIEELNRLAGERDSQIEALNRIASERDKQIEELNRITGERDGQIEELN
-824 RIAGERDGQNEELN
+824 RIAGERDG
-838 RIAGERDE
+838 
-846 QIKEL
+846 
-851 NRIAGERNRQIE
+851 
-863 ELNRTADE
+863 
-871 RDRQIEELNRT
+871 
-882 ADERDEEL
+882 EL
-890 RKLNQTDKER
+890 RELNQTNKEC
-900 NDLINALGQS
+900 NDLINILGQS
-910 LVEHKTQLEKANR
+910 LVEHKTRIEKANR
-923 AVLKR
+923 AILKR

-943 NQIGKLN
+943 DQIGKLN
-950 RTIDDQRRQIE
+950 RTIDEQRWQVE
-961 SLNQVIFEQENQS
+961 SFNQAMLELENQS
-974 QALNRAIDELDNQLE
+974 RALNRTIDELDNQLE
-989 ELRQA
+989 ELCQA
-994 MDGQNNQV
+994 TDGQDNQV

-1009 GDYDKKIE
+1009 GDYDEKIK

-1026 GEQIATL
+1026 GEQIETL

-1054 LRISRDLG
+1054 LRTSRDFG
-1062 SISLP
+1062 SVSLP
-1067 SDSHIPAPHS
+1067 SASHIPALHT
-1077 QYWRF
+1077 QYRRF

-1087 TDGGKIPVL
+1087 TGGGKIPVL

-1108 VRNSGADPLHHYMKF
+1108 VRNGGADPLHHYMKF

-1129 APFKVDAVNIDP
+1129 APFKIDAVDIDP
-1141 LVERL
+1141 LIERL
-1146 HRADLSK
+1146 HRTDLSK
-1153 PETQDLDTA
+1153 PEAQALDTA
-1162 IYQAYSSDLSTYSD
+1162 VYHAYSSDLSTHSD
-1176 SELRDHYNNWGRNE
+1176 SELRDHYNGWGRNE
-1190 DRISSMSQFIR
+1190 DRLSSRFDFIR
-1201 MICNSPVEIPLD
+1201 MTCSSPVEIPLN
-1213 FRSEDYLT
+1213 FKSEEYLT
-1221 MHSDLKRTLKMGS
+1221 MHPDLKLTLKTEGKG
-1234 KDKNTLIALDH
+1234 KDDATLIALNH
-1245 FMQHGRWEKRLYSR
+1245 FLQHGRWEKRFYSR
-1259 NSFSTKPAKLKP
+1259 QPFSIKPVKLKP
-1271 TPINLKLP
+1271 TPVDLKLP

-1290 FAHVYYAELWDE
+1290 LAHVYYAELWDE

-1331 PAIRSQFPNAKI
+1331 PVIRSQFPNAKV
-1343 QVNKNRGW
+1343 QVNKNFGR
-1351 DIGGFFQLWENI
+1351 DIGGFFRLWENI
-1363 QVEDYHAVCLLHT
+1363 QAEDYHAVCLLHT
-1376 KKSPHLGDAGI
+1376 KKSPHIEDAGVG
-1387 AWRGDLLRAILGTK
+1387 WRKDLLRAILGTK

-1423 NWRQMEPDIRE
+1423 NWRMVEPDICE

-1446 SEQVEVEYLAGM
+1446 SEQVEVEYLGGTM
-1458 VMFARAEVL
+1458 MFARIEVL
-1467 AKVFSVV
+1467 AEVFSVV

-1489 HGAEQWA
+1489 HGSGQWA
-1496 HAVECFIGHTVEA
+1496 HAVERFIGHTVEA